1 MKRFSV
7 VSIFPELF
15 TTFKQIGMIER
26 AISKK
31 LITLETINPRDFA
44 KTKYKA
50 VDDKPYGG
58 GAGMVMT
65 PEIMAKSITKA
76 KEDLLYTKSNTKIVY
91 LSPQGIQLNQN
102 KISDEIHSTDNF
114 VFIAGRY
121 EGIDERIIDNYI
133 DEEWSIGDYILTG
146 GEVPAMVAI
155 EAMTRLIPGVL
166 NDNESAMND
175 SFTMGLLDYP
185 SYTKPI
191 DFEGNIVPEVLLSGD
206 HKRIARWRK
215 KQSLGRTWERRPDI
229 LDQYKLTEEEKI
241 LLEEYKL
248 EL

>member
-1 MKRFSV
+1 MKRFYV

-26 AISKK
+26 AISKE
-31 LITLETINPRDFA
+31 LITLETVNPRDFT

-58 GAGMVMT
+58 GPGMVMT
-65 PEIMAKSITKA
+65 PEIMTKA
-76 KEDLLYTKSNTKIVY
+76 IIKAKQDLKNVKGNSKVVY
-91 LSPQGIQLNQN
+91 LSPQGIKLTQS
-102 KISDEIHSTDNF
+102 KISDEINSIDSF

-121 EGIDERIIDNYI
+121 EGIDERVIDNYI

-155 EAMTRLIPGVL
+155 EAMTRLISGVL
-166 NDNESAMND
+166 NTNESATND

-191 DFEGNIVPEVLLSGD
+191 DFEGNLVPEVLLSGD
-206 HKRIARWRK
+206 HKKIFRWRK

-229 LDQYKLTEEEKI
+229 LDQYNLTEEEQI